1 VGICITRLKLVANK
15 QKEMLIIGSTRFF
28 TDGKLDANEG
38 STNEP
43 LIPERETDRY
53 TFIYG

>member
-1 VGICITRLKLVANK
+1 
-15 QKEMLIIGSTRFF
+15 MLIIGSIRFF

-38 STNEP
+38 SINEP
-43 LIPERETDRY
+43 QIPERETDRY

>member
-1 VGICITRLKLVANK
+1 
-15 QKEMLIIGSTRFF
+15 MLIIESIRFF

-43 LIPERETDRY
+43 QIPERDRQVY
-53 TFIYG
+53 FYLWINMQFISNSYLM